1 MNLETNKAIARGYL
15 HELVNNGNLAAFD
28 IYLSED
34 VVFNNS
40 SDAKSQ
46 FIARMSAIRSAF
58 PDHHLT
64 IEDQIAEGDRV
75 VTRVTFH
82 GTHQGDSAAWPRPGR
97 SSNTRGLRLIELP
110 MGRWWKCGTCPTHL
124 ACCNKSETRSRLPC
138 ATSEAEA
145 TLCKNTP

>member
-15 HELVNNGNLAAFD
+15 HELVNKGNLAVFD
-28 IYLSED
+28 TYLSDD

-40 SDAKSQ
+40 GDAKSQ
-46 FIARMSAIRSAF
+46 FMTRMSAIRSAF

-82 GTHQGDSAAWPRPGR
+82 GTHHGEFSGLAPTGKAVKYSGIAIDRIANGKVVEMWHLVNTSSLLQQIGDAKPPAPK
-97 SSNTRGLRLIELP
+97 T
-110 MGRWWKCGTCPTHL
+110 
-124 ACCNKSETRSRLPC
+124 
-138 ATSEAEA
+138 
-145 TLCKNTP
+145 